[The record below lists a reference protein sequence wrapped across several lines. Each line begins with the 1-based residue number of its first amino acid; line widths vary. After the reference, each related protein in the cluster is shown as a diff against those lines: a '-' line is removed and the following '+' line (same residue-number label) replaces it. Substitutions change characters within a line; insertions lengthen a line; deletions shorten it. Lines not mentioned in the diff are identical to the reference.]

1 MGSGC
6 HDVYSKSCRAI
17 PIQRLKKNKKKSWL
31 SNKTNLH
38 FATILLVEYMIYPL
52 LVEVCRVFCFLSF
65 FFGKKDK
72 QSMAQLG
79 FQVKEGQSVDL

>member
-38 FATILLVEYMIYPL
+38 FAIYPL